1 LDSPKQAQDCIAQT
15 LELLLWFCLYSPTTA
30 QASTELFKKLFREVL
45 LPMMP
50 DSGAKQWKLVNSIV
64 KEMILAK
71 ALNETEILKLFQDFV
86 EPLTSEF

>member
-1 LDSPKQAQDCIAQT
+1 
-15 LELLLWFCLYSPTTA
+15 
-30 QASTELFKKLFREVL
+30 
-45 LPMMP
+45 MP